1 MLTVL
6 TGLRESKGI
15 KNRKTL
21 AKSALVQKCAIYFM
35 LIHVGGGVTLLTRL
49 TESLAFNAAFFHGKT
64 LGFNLYVRKGD
75 IELSVRRRT

>member
-1 MLTVL
+1 
-6 TGLRESKGI
+6 
-15 KNRKTL
+15 
-21 AKSALVQKCAIYFM
+21 M